1 MGYDFDASPDD
12 LITTHAQAL
21 DFHNGFTLGG
31 GVDVAEKIRQR
42 FTEKFGKP
50 AFSNHCDALN
60 ELQPDIAVISVPTE
74 FHLTVLE
81 DILHVHTPKLLL
93 VEKPLSYH
101 SSEVNQIFEIA
112 NTSNSPI
119 AVNYF
124 REYEPVYRNVLSKI
138 EDGFIGFPLKVMV
151 HYTKGIVN
159 NGSHFIRY
167 ISNFME
173 DFIDLKIIEK
183 GRSWAEEDPEPDIQ
197 IKFDQGLA
205 YFIAHKEEDYSYYE
219 MEMIGPKG
227 KLRFSNLGSVI
238 EHWDIIDD
246 PDFEDYRILSEKPS
260 IYKPDFN
267 KYQEYVYNN
276 IYNYLQGEDSL
287 YCDINSMDQTLKIY
301 ESLEK
306 ELMVV

>member
-81 DILHVHTPKLLL
+81 DILRVHTPKLLL
-93 VEKPLSYH
+93 VEKPISYH
-101 SSEVNQIFEIA
+101 SSEVKKILEICA
-112 NTSNSPI
+112 SNNLHI

-124 REYEPVYRNVLSKI
+124 REYEPVYRDILSKI
-138 EDGFIGFPLKVMV
+138 KNGLLGFPLKMVV
-151 HYTKGIVN
+151 HYTKGLIN
-159 NGSHFIRY
+159 NGSHFIKY
-167 ISNFME
+167 ISNFMG
-173 DFIDLKIIEK
+173 DFIDLKIINK
-183 GRSWAEEDPEPDIQ
+183 GRVLGDKDPEPDIL
-197 IKFDQGLA
+197 IEFEQGDV

-219 MEMIGPKG
+219 MEMIGPEG
-227 KLRFSNLGSVI
+227 KMRFSKLGKVI
-238 EHWDIIDD
+238 EHWSVADD
-246 PDFEDYRILSEKPS
+246 LEFKGYKILAEKPS
-260 IYKPDFN
+260 VYKPDLK
-267 KYQEYVYNN
+267 KYQLHVYDN
-276 IYNYLQGEDSL
+276 IYNYLTDKADL
-287 YCDINSMDQTLKIY
+287 YCDSNSMNQTISIY
-301 ESLEK
+301 EKLEK
-306 ELMVV
+306 GLTNA